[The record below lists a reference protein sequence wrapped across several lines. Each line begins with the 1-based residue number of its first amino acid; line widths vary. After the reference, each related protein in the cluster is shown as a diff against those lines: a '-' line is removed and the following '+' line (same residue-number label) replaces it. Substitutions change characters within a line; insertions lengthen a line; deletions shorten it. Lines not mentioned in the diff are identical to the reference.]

1 MSVEKRS
8 DVGGQRSEGGEKRSD
23 VGGQREKRSEVGR
36 WRKNRMNGMDL
47 G

>member
-1 MSVEKRS
+1 MSE
-8 DVGGQRSEGGEKRSD
+8 VGGGEKRSD